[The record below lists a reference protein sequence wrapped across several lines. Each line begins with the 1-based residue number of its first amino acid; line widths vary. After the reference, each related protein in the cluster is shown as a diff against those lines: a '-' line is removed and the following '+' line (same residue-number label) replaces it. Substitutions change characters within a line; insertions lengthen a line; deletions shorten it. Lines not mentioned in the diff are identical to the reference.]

1 MNTTTTQCI
10 SGSRQSHGVGMVEVL
25 VTLVILSVGLL
36 GTATL
41 YVTSM
46 QTKTTA
52 QSRMQAVNLAADIAD
67 RIRANRTAGN
77 GYALAEATDLT
88 TAPTASCTTTNCTP
102 AQMAAVDLYLWSAA
116 VLNNNTLP
124 GAVYRRITVTNATP
138 TTPTIYLIRIRWTEP
153 SLGELTH
160 TLEVRI

>member
-1 MNTTTTQCI
+1 MNTTTIQCI
-10 SGSRQSHGVGMVEVL
+10 SSARRSHGVGMVEVL

-67 RIRANRTAGN
+67 RMRANRNAGDD
-77 GYALAEATDLT
+77 YELEEATALT
-88 TAPTASCTTTNCTP
+88 TAPTASCTTTNCTS
-102 AQMAAVDLYLWSAA
+102 AQMAALDLYLWSAA
-116 VLNNNTLP
+116 VLNTLP
-124 GAVYRRITVTNATP
+124 GDVLRSITVTDATP
-138 TTPTIYLIRIRWTEP
+138 TTPTIYLVQISWTEP
-153 SLGELTH
+153 SLGRLTH

>member
-1 MNTTTTQCI
+1 MNTTTIQHI
-10 SGSRQSHGVGMVEVL
+10 SGARQSHGVGMVEVL

-67 RIRANRTAGN
+67 RIRANRLAGEDYELLDTTA
-77 GYALAEATDLT
+77 LT
-88 TAPTASCTTTNCTP
+88 TAPTASCTTTNCTRT
-102 AQMAAVDLYLWSAA
+102 QMAAVDLYLWSVA
-116 VLNNNTLP
+116 VLNTLP
-124 GAVYRRITVTNATP
+124 GSVSRSITVTTDP
-138 TTPTIYLIRIRWTEP
+138 TLTTPTIYLVEISWTEP

>member
-1 MNTTTTQCI
+1 MNTTTIDCI
-10 SGSRQSHGVGMVEVL
+10 SGARQSHGVGMVEVL

-67 RIRANRTAGN
+67 RIRANRTAGDD
-77 GYALAEATDLT
+77 YELPDTTALT
-88 TAPTASCTTTNCTP
+88 TAPAASCTTTNCTS
-102 AQMAAVDLYLWSAA
+102 AEMAAVDLYLWSAA
-116 VLNNNTLP
+116 VLNTLP
-124 GAVYRRITVTNATP
+124 GTVSRSITVTDATA
-138 TTPTIYLIRIRWTEP
+138 TTPTIYLIEISWTEP